1 MAAAGFFAM
10 AALLAVVP
18 AVAAARTHED
28 TVRENAFATH
38 RAGSWQA
45 TAALFGTDYTF
56 GPEYQCLMSTSGASL
71 LQRRPN
77 EASEMPSY
85 WTFLQEDERR
95 LHTPMQVRAVSIDG
109 KRFEVTALPWRLS
122 GPPGEDGIVLTF
134 DRSILSFR
142 RKADHPWLPFVYL
155 MPDMLAARS
164 FELTYVDSNDE
175 QKRVHRKR
183 IMLDGFREVARWCG
197 QQLLRDRM
205 DESRVRDLVR

>member
-85 WTFLQEDERR
+85 WTFRDDEDG
-95 LHTPMQVRAVSIDG
+95 PQISFQVSTVSIDG

-134 DRSILSFR
+134 DRAILSFR

-175 QKRVHRKR
+175 QKRVRRKR